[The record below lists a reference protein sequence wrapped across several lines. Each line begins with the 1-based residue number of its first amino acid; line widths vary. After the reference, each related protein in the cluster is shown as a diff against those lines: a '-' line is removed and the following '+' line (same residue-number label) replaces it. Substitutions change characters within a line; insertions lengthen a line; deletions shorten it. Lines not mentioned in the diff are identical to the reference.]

1 MSNPAF
7 AMFTSLAL
15 KVVGVIMIISSL
27 VDYLILAIPFSP
39 LNPEWQIA
47 FINQIVDRGII
58 PMVGI
63 AFLVAGYWV
72 AENVSGGSS
81 GKINFTDL
89 RFWSF
94 LLASLLGLMFLV
106 FIPLHISTLG
116 KAKKQAM
123 LNIEQS
129 AVAAE
134 TQIEG
139 QLDAVEQLLGDTAR
153 QQELAAAIDSGQIEG
168 AQLEQLVT
176 IQDQIDQLKQDPTA
190 LETQA
195 DEARSQLETR
205 RKEAEQQANLTAFK
219 SGVRIGLSSLL
230 LSVGYILIG
239 WNGFRGLAGGGGA
252 APRRRT
258 AMK

>member
-1 MSNPAF
+1 
-7 AMFTSLAL
+7 MFTSLAL